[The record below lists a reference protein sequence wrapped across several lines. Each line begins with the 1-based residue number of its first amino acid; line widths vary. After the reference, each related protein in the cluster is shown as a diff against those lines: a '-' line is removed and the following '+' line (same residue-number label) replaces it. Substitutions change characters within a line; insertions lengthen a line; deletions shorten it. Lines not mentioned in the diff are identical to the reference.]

1 MGILARIT
9 DGIKG
14 NRSTSSSKSNIGS
27 TDGGHSIDKNRILEP
42 TDPTVINP
50 NNPGNWESVRTAPIV
65 ESPRYFTKPEANV
78 LKKIATEKTEGA
90 RQSQRAYKSLG
101 KIEKADATVHK
112 AHRKYQ
118 GVVSENELTKLRS
131 NARLGRKLHAQRPE
145 YVRMSNGLERAEQSA
160 QTRIDELKAKA
171 KGAY

>member
-9 DGIKG
+9 DKIKG
-14 NRSTSSSKSNIGS
+14 NKSSSSL
-27 TDGGHSIDKNRILEP
+27 TAGGHAIDKNIVLKP

-50 NNPGNWESVRTAPIV
+50 TNPGTWESVRTAPIV
-65 ESPRYFTKPEANV
+65 EKPRYFTKPEADAI
-78 LKKIATEKTEGA
+78 KKIATEKTEGA
-90 RQSQRAYKSLG
+90 RQAQRAYKSLG

-118 GVVSENELTKLRS
+118 GAVADNELTKLRS
-131 NARLGRKLHAQRPE
+131 NARLGRKLHGQRPE